1 MPLIFKKKAYLK
13 KKNEIIHQ
21 YFKVTKVKIILAKIQ
36 LKNEDANFYFY
47 VFKKKDCQKR
57 PSYHIILLL
66 KLKRITSEIL

>member
-36 LKNEDANFYFY
+36 IKNNLK
-47 VFKKKDCQKR
+47 
-57 PSYHIILLL
+57 IIE
-66 KLKRITSEIL
+66 K